1 MNAAIASLKEF
12 ITDAT
17 SPYHVVAKAKEL
29 LDAEGFTELSFH
41 TAWNLENGGCYYTIP
56 YGTTLYAFTVGN
68 EASNLPSLRIATA
81 HTDHPCFH
89 IKPFPEMKEHNY
101 LKVNIETYGGPIIN
115 TWLDRPLSVAGKVC
129 LKSDSVMTPRTVLFD
144 AKDALLTIPNLA
156 IHMNREVNKGVELN
170 RQTDITPLI
179 GMLNETLNEKKF
191 FMEYLAKQL
200 QVEVSDI
207 LDFDLSIYNCEDSHI
222 IGLNQEFFSSPR
234 LDNLTSVVACL
245 KGIINDQHEK
255 DIHVIA
261 LYDNEEVGSRTKQGA
276 DSSLTNIL
284 LEKIYAGIGHGRT
297 SLYNAYLNSMILSV
311 DVAHCLHP
319 NYLGK
324 NDPTSY
330 CELGK
335 GLVFKLDSTQ
345 KYAYDTEAVAILEQI
360 CQTHDA
366 KYQKFVN
373 RSDTTSGSTLGSLIS
388 SWIPIKTVDIGVPLL
403 AMHSSRE
410 LMGCQDQ
417 IELEKTIEGFFKE

>member
-1 MNAAIASLKEF
+1 
-12 ITDAT
+12 
-17 SPYHVVAKAKEL
+17 
-29 LDAEGFTELSFH
+29 
-41 TAWNLENGGCYYTIP
+41 
-56 YGTTLYAFTVGN
+56 
-68 EASNLPSLRIATA
+68 
-81 HTDHPCFH
+81 
-89 IKPFPEMKEHNY
+89 MKEHNY

-200 QVEVSDI
+200 QVEISDI

-245 KGIINDQHEK
+245 KGIINDQHER

-276 DSSLTNIL
+276 NSSLTNIL

-345 KYAYDTEAVAILEQI
+345 KYAYDTEAIAILEQI
-360 CQTHDA
+360 CQTHNA